1 MQEIIVS
8 DANIFIDLY
17 KIGLLDM
24 FFKLPFKVHT
34 TDFILHELRD
44 MFLEKK
50 VQEYIDREKLIIK
63 CFSANEISSLMSF
76 HPEMQNRL
84 SIQDRSIWF
93 YAKGHRYVLLTGDKA
108 LRIKAEND
116 GVVVHGIL
124 YIFDCLIQKGIIS
137 YEIAIEFLI
146 RLQAVNKRLPDAECE
161 KKINMWQTAKRG
173 NVL

>member
-1 MQEIIVS
+1 M
-8 DANIFIDLY
+8 
-17 KIGLLDM
+17 
-24 FFKLPFKVHT
+24 
-34 TDFILHELRD
+34 
-44 MFLEKK
+44 
-50 VQEYIDREKLIIK
+50 
-63 CFSANEISSLMSF
+63 
-76 HPEMQNRL
+76 
-84 SIQDRSIWF
+84 
-93 YAKGHRYVLLTGDKA
+93 LLTGDKA

-137 YEIAIEFLI
+137 YEVAIEFLI